1 MNPQY
6 LRGRVA
12 AHVGLTVLALIF
24 AGLVP
29 FGFNLLVG
37 RAYGSAVLGGISVVL
52 GLALFLGQ
60 VPSTVGIAATK
71 FMAEALGRG
80 DETAARAIFQ
90 FLFTLNLG
98 LTVLLTGA
106 MVVAA
111 PWIHQALH
119 VPVSTVLL
127 GAALLLVYSLYLF
140 LKSVYYGIQQV
151 GAYVWNE
158 IISDLAFFA
167 LLAVVFVVRASSW
180 LLLPFVVNNAIF
192 AGIAGYQLT
201 PYFRHFRWVPPT
213 ERTEILRYWVVNGLG
228 SAASIGLAALGTTIA
243 GLFLTHR
250 AVGFYAAAVALTAP
264 LQLMPRALAL
274 VLFATMARLH
284 GAGRASSVREL
295 LDLSTEW
302 LVLALSLLCG
312 LVMVNATAVLA
323 IVFHR
328 PEYAQA
334 TTATQLVV
342 CGAYLLM
349 ICSPAISALSST
361 RYVWIP
367 TIASILGLGTSL
379 ALWLLLIPP
388 LGITGAGLGFAA
400 GSVVTGSIPAFCAS
414 RLIGTRRVRFLRLG
428 AILAALVAVLL
439 SLERVPLVASAVF
452 VVVLALLYVRPGR
465 SLVRAAVHAYRARD
479 MRRGSEVT

>member
-1 MNPQY
+1 MNVPY
-6 LRGRVA
+6 PRGRVV

-37 RAYGSAVLGGISVVL
+37 RAYGSAVLGGTSVVL

-80 DETAARAIFQ
+80 DETAARDIFQ

-98 LTVLLTGA
+98 LTALLTGA

-119 VPVSTVLL
+119 VPVGAVLL

-140 LKSVYYGIQQV
+140 LKSVYYGLQQV

-167 LLAVVFVVRASSW
+167 LLAAVFVVRASSW

-192 AGIAGYQLT
+192 AGIAGYQLR
-201 PYFRHFRWVPPT
+201 PYFRHFRWISPA

-228 SAASIGLAALGTTIA
+228 SAASIGRTALGPTIA

-250 AVGFYAAAVALTAP
+250 AVGLYAAAVALTAP

-284 GAGRASSVREL
+284 GAGQASSVREL
-295 LDLSTEW
+295 LDVSTEW
-302 LVLALSLLCG
+302 LVLALGLLCG
-312 LVMVNATAVLA
+312 LLIVNATAILA
-323 IVFHR
+323 FLFHR

-349 ICSPAISALSST
+349 ISSPAISALSST
-361 RYVWIP
+361 TYVWIP
-367 TIASILGLGTSL
+367 TIASLLGLGTSL
-379 ALWLLLIPP
+379 AVWLLLIPP

-400 GSVVTGSIPAFCAS
+400 GSAVTGSIPAFCAY

-439 SLERVPLVASAVF
+439 TLERVPLVASAVF
-452 VVVLALLYVRPGR
+452 VGVLALLYVRPGR
-465 SLVRAAVHAYRARD
+465 SLLRAAVHAYRARD
-479 MRRGSEVT
+479 IRRSSEVT

>member
-1 MNPQY
+1 
-6 LRGRVA
+6 VVV
-12 AHVGLTVLALIF
+12 HVGLTVLALMF

-80 DETAARAIFQ
+80 DETAARHIFQ

-98 LTVLLTGA
+98 LTALLTGA

-119 VPVSTVLL
+119 VPVGAVLL
-127 GAALLLVYSLYLF
+127 GAALLLVYSFYLF

-158 IISDLAFFA
+158 IISDLAFFS
-167 LLAVVFVVRASSW
+167 LLAAVFAVRASSW
-180 LLLPFVVNNAIF
+180 LLLPFVLNNAIF
-192 AGIAGYQLT
+192 AGIAGYQLR
-201 PYFRHFRWVPPT
+201 PYFRHFRWVSPAG
-213 ERTEILRYWVVNGLG
+213 RTAILRYWVVNGLG
-228 SAASIGLAALGTTIA
+228 SAASIGRAALGPTIA

-250 AVGFYAAAVALTAP
+250 AVGLYAAAVALTAP

-295 LDLSTEW
+295 LDLSTEG
-302 LVLALSLLCG
+302 LVLALGLLCG
-312 LVMVNATAVLA
+312 LLMVNATAILA
-323 IVFHR
+323 LLYHR
-328 PEYAQA
+328 SEYAQA

-349 ICSPAISALSST
+349 ISSPAISALSST
-361 RYVWIP
+361 TYVWIP
-367 TIASILGLGTSL
+367 TIASILGLGTSV
-379 ALWLLLIPP
+379 ALWLLLIPS

-400 GSVVTGSIPAFCAS
+400 GSVITGSIPAIVAS
-414 RLIGTRRVRFLRLG
+414 RLIGTRRGRFLRLG
-428 AILAALVAVLL
+428 AILATLVSVLL

-465 SLVRAAVHAYRARD
+465 SFLRAAVHAYRARD
-479 MRRGSEVT
+479 VRRGSEVT